1 MTAQTPRKYSSRSQ
15 QTTLSGLF
23 VSSSTVMPV
32 TSGTALLGG
41 IAAPTA
47 GQTFTVVVDPD
58 TSLEEIVDVTAVSG
72 NNFTVTRAID
82 GSTAQDHSAGAVVRH
97 MVIGRDLREANTHE
111 VATSGVHGLTGNVV
125 GDTDTQVLTNKDL
138 SSATNTLSTSVVTLT
153 GTQTLTNKTI
163 TSPTINGGT
172 VSSATVTSS
181 TVVSGT
187 LGSALAAGGYQ
198 IHNMADPASAQDAA
212 TKNYVDA
219 QITNL
224 VNGAPVSLNQLNEL
238 ASAINND
245 PNFNTTLNTAL
256 GTKLPLAG
264 GTMTGAI
271 NMGTHQINNLSTPTA
286 STDATNKS
294 YVDGILGSA
303 TAASTSA
310 ASAATSAS
318 SALVSQTAAATS
330 ATSAAA
336 SATAAATSATSA
348 AASATAAATSAA
360 SAATS
365 ASTAT
370 TQAAAASTSA
380 SSAATSATSS
390 ATSASAALTSAN
402 SASLSQTAAFTS
414 ATSAAASATAAA
426 TSASSA
432 ATSATSSANSA
443 TNAATSAS
451 SSLTTYN
458 TYKTYYLGTFATAP
472 TLDNQ
477 GNALI
482 NGATYFNSATNTMYV
497 YSTSTTTWTA
507 ISSTSSVT
515 NVQGTAGRI
524 TSSGGSTPVIDL
536 ATAGTAGTYAYPN
549 TLTTDAYGR
558 ITSATTG
565 TATGSGNHVLQTSP
579 NLTTPSIASATL
591 TGTLTAGG
599 GVGTSGYYLQT
610 TGTGV
615 QWSAVSS
622 YTAPTIGTTSI
633 GSGATVSSIAGLTSL
648 ALNYTG
654 TSTNVGTL
662 SIGGATSISDT
673 GLMATFVG
681 NSATYAYQL
690 TQNTSSGASS
700 YTTITAA
707 NNGYTSYVSLGVNS
721 TTYNY
726 ATAGF
731 PNNAFSL
738 PSANFI
744 EADNGDLAI
753 GTWTNNPIHFVVN
766 GAAAT
771 TDVMTMT
778 SSLVSTTVPITATK
792 YQQLDGAGRVIDIAL
807 MGIMGAW

>member
-1 MTAQTPRKYSSRSQ
+1 
-15 QTTLSGLF
+15 L
-23 VSSSTVMPV
+23 
-32 TSGTALLGG
+32 
-41 IAAPTA
+41 
-47 GQTFTVVVDPD
+47 
-58 TSLEEIVDVTAVSG
+58 
-72 NNFTVTRAID
+72 
-82 GSTAQDHSAGAVVRH
+82 
-97 MVIGRDLREANTHE
+97 
-111 VATSGVHGLTGNVV
+111 
-125 GDTDTQVLTNKDL
+125 
-138 SSATNTLSTSVVTLT
+138 
-153 GTQTLTNKTI
+153 
-163 TSPTINGGT
+163 
-172 VSSATVTSS
+172 
-181 TVVSGT
+181 
-187 LGSALAAGGYQ
+187 
-198 IHNMADPASAQDAA
+198 
-212 TKNYVDA
+212 
-219 QITNL
+219 
-224 VNGAPVSLNQLNEL
+224 
-238 ASAINND
+238 
-245 PNFNTTLNTAL
+245 
-256 GTKLPLAG
+256 
-264 GTMTGAI
+264 
-271 NMGTHQINNLSTPTA
+271 
-286 STDATNKS
+286 
-294 YVDGILGSA
+294 
-303 TAASTSA
+303 
-310 ASAATSAS
+310 
-318 SALVSQTAAATS
+318 SQTAAATS

-348 AASATAAATSAA
+348 AASAT
-360 SAATS
+360 S
-365 ASTAT
+365 AS
-370 TQAAAASTSA
+370 
-380 SSAATSATSS
+380 
-390 ATSASAALTSAN
+390 N
-402 SASLSQTAAFTS
+402 Y
-414 ATSAAASATAAA
+414 
-426 TSASSA
+426 
-432 ATSATSSANSA
+432 A
-443 TNAATSAS
+443 TNAATSAA

-458 TYKTYYLGTFATAP
+458 VYKQYYLGTFATAP

-482 NGATYFNSATNTMYV
+482 NGATYFNSANNTMFV
-497 YSTSTTTWTA
+497 YSTSTTTWSA

-515 NVQGTAGRI
+515 NVFGTAGNI
-524 TSSGGSTPVIDL
+524 TSTGGTAPIINL
-536 ATAGTAGTYAYPN
+536 ATAGTAGTYGHPS
-549 TLTTDAYGR
+549 TITTDAYGR

-565 TATGSGNHVLQTSP
+565 TVTGSGNYVLQTNPTLTLPTIGNAVFGLTNVPVSGGTTNLSSSDNQQTYFTANGSNSSHTVVLPNTATLAVGEYFDLTNITHLGTNANIAINAYGGTSLATMYPSQSVVATVLSTSSNTSGAWNIFYDGSSTATGTSAAVFSTGPSLASP
-579 NLTTPSIASATL
+579 SLANATL

-615 QWSAVSS
+615 QWAAVSS

-633 GSGATVSSIAGLTSL
+633 GSGATVPSIAGLTSL

-681 NSATYAYQL
+681 NSATYVYQL

-707 NNGYTSYVSLGVNS
+707 NNGYTSYVSMGVNS

-766 GAAAT
+766 GVAAT

-792 YQQLDGAGRVIDIAL
+792 HQQLDGAGRVIDIAL

>member
-458 TYKTYYLGTFATAP
+458 VYKQYYLGTFATAP

-482 NGATYFNSATNTMYV
+482 NGATYFNSANNTMFV
-497 YSTSTTTWTA
+497 YSTSTTTWSA

-515 NVQGTAGRI
+515 NVLGTAGNI
-524 TSSGGSTPVIDL
+524 TSTGGTAPTINL

-565 TATGSGNHVLQTSP
+565 TATGSGNYVLQTSP

-633 GSGATVSSIAGLTSL
+633 GSGATVPSIAGLTSL

-662 SIGGATSISDT
+662 SVGGATSISDT

-753 GTWTNNPIHFVVN
+753 GTWTNNSIHFVVN
-766 GAAAT
+766 GVAAT

-792 YQQLDGAGRVIDIAL
+792 HQQLDGAGRVIDIAL

>member
-1 MTAQTPRKYSSRSQ
+1 M
-15 QTTLSGLF
+15 
-23 VSSSTVMPV
+23 
-32 TSGTALLGG
+32 
-41 IAAPTA
+41 
-47 GQTFTVVVDPD
+47 
-58 TSLEEIVDVTAVSG
+58 
-72 NNFTVTRAID
+72 
-82 GSTAQDHSAGAVVRH
+82 
-97 MVIGRDLREANTHE
+97 
-111 VATSGVHGLTGNVV
+111 
-125 GDTDTQVLTNKDL
+125 
-138 SSATNTLSTSVVTLT
+138 
-153 GTQTLTNKTI
+153 
-163 TSPTINGGT
+163 
-172 VSSATVTSS
+172 
-181 TVVSGT
+181 
-187 LGSALAAGGYQ
+187 
-198 IHNMADPASAQDAA
+198 
-212 TKNYVDA
+212 
-219 QITNL
+219 
-224 VNGAPVSLNQLNEL
+224 
-238 ASAINND
+238 
-245 PNFNTTLNTAL
+245 
-256 GTKLPLAG
+256 
-264 GTMTGAI
+264 
-271 NMGTHQINNLSTPTA
+271 
-286 STDATNKS
+286 
-294 YVDGILGSA
+294 
-303 TAASTSA
+303 
-310 ASAATSAS
+310 
-318 SALVSQTAAATS
+318 
-330 ATSAAA
+330 
-336 SATAAATSATSA
+336 
-348 AASATAAATSAA
+348 
-360 SAATS
+360 
-365 ASTAT
+365 
-370 TQAAAASTSA
+370 
-380 SSAATSATSS
+380 
-390 ATSASAALTSAN
+390 
-402 SASLSQTAAFTS
+402 SQTAAFTS

-482 NGATYFNSATNTMYV
+482 NGATYFNSANNTMFV
-497 YSTSTTTWTA
+497 YSTSTTTWSA

-515 NVQGTAGRI
+515 NVLGTAGNI
-524 TSSGGSTPVIDL
+524 TSTGGTAPTINL

-662 SIGGATSISDT
+662 SVGGATSISDT

-744 EADNGDLAI
+744 EADNGDLAV
-753 GTWTNNPIHFVVN
+753 GTWSNNPIHFVVN
-766 GAAAT
+766 GVAAT

-792 YQQLDGAGRVIDIAL
+792 YQQLDGAGYVIDIAL

>member
-32 TSGTALLGG
+32 VSGTALLGG

-271 NMGTHQINNLSTPTA
+271 NMGSHKITNMTDPTA
-286 STDATNKS
+286 STDAATKN
-294 YVDGILGSA
+294 YIDTIFGSTTSA
-303 TAASTSA
+303 AASASAASTSA

-318 SALVSQTAAATS
+318 SAATSASSSLTSQTAAAAS
-330 ATSAAA
+330 ASSASA
-336 SATAAATSATSA
+336 SATASA
-348 AASATAAATSAA
+348 A
-360 SAATS
+360 S

-370 TQAAAASTSA
+370 TQATNAATSANSAATSATAAATSA
-380 SSAATSATSS
+380 SSAATSASS
-390 ATSASAALTSAN
+390 SLTSAN

-458 TYKTYYLGTFATAP
+458 VYKQYYLGTFATAP

-482 NGATYFNSATNTMYV
+482 NGATYFNSANNTMFV
-497 YSTSTTTWTA
+497 YSTSTTTWSA

-515 NVQGTAGRI
+515 NVLGTAGNI
-524 TSSGGSTPVIDL
+524 TSTGGTAPTINL

-565 TATGSGNHVLQTSP
+565 TATGSGNYVLQTSP

-633 GSGATVSSIAGLTSL
+633 GSGATVPSIAGLTSL

-662 SIGGATSISDT
+662 SVGGATSISDT

-744 EADNGDLAI
+744 EADNGDLAV
-753 GTWTNNPIHFVVN
+753 GTWSNNPIHFVVN
-766 GAAAT
+766 GVAAT

-792 YQQLDGAGRVIDIAL
+792 HQQLDGAGRVIDIAL